1 MKIIK
6 TKDYIMGK
14 AIVVVGAKKVSAAEL
29 ALKANKL
36 VKEQEKKELRAF
48 QLKEND
54 AAAKKA
60 KELSSEKTLSNNANS
75 TVKDNVPDVVLMGA
89 KINNWRLMCK
99 AFSNLFLYLA
109 GFCWEIQEP
118 SFDFVFRIVFNI
130 SAGLIIGM
138 KSTKGL
144 NLSTNQVLIQTTT
157 QQKNSDGS
165 YSIADTLIAVNGNLI
180 ESDEKGI
187 FIITI

>member
-1 MKIIK
+1 
-6 TKDYIMGK
+6 MGK
-14 AIVVVGAKKVSAAEL
+14 QIVVGAKKVSAAEL

-36 VKEQEKKELRAF
+36 VKEQDK
-48 QLKEND
+48 KEND
-54 AAAKKA
+54 AASKKA
-60 KELSSEKTLSNNANS
+60 KELSGEKTLSNSANS
-75 TVKDNVPDVVLMGA
+75 TVKDNVPDVVLMGV
-89 KINNWRLMCK
+89 KSNNWRLMCK
-99 AFSNLFLYLA
+99 AFSKKE
-109 GFCWEIQEP
+109 GW
-118 SFDFVFRIVFNI
+118 
-130 SAGLIIGM
+130 M

>member
-14 AIVVVGAKKVSAAEL
+14 PVVVVGAKKVSAAEL

-36 VKEQEKKELRAF
+36 VKEQEAKELRAF

-75 TVKDNVPDVVLMGA
+75 TVKDNVPDVVLMGV
-89 KINNWRLMCK
+89 KSNNWRLMCK
-99 AFSNLFLYLA
+99 AFSKKE
-109 GFCWEIQEP
+109 GW
-118 SFDFVFRIVFNI
+118 
-130 SAGLIIGM
+130 M

>member
-1 MKIIK
+1 
-6 TKDYIMGK
+6 MGK
-14 AIVVVGAKKVSAAEL
+14 QIVVGAKKVSAAEL

-36 VKEQEKKELRAF
+36 VKEQDK
-48 QLKEND
+48 KEND
-54 AAAKKA
+54 AASKKA
-60 KELSSEKTLSNNANS
+60 KELSGEKTLSNSANS
-75 TVKDNVPDVVLMGA
+75 TVKDNVPDVVLMGV
-89 KINNWRLMCK
+89 KSNNWRLMCK
-99 AFSNLFLYLA
+99 AFSKKE
-109 GFCWEIQEP
+109 GW
-118 SFDFVFRIVFNI
+118 
-130 SAGLIIGM
+130 M

-165 YSIADTLIAVNGNLI
+165 YSIADTLISVNGNLI